1 MPVDAWTLS
10 AVEGVDPFVAASA
23 HEAMARAYAVGG
35 DVESAVAER
44 NAAYALAVDL
54 EDDDDR
60 GVIESDLGS
69 LPAPVAESRPWR
81 HTAAPV

>member
-1 MPVDAWTLS
+1 MLGRPGEALHHARRCLELS

-35 DVESAVAER
+35 DVESAVVER

-69 LPAPVAESRPWR
+69 LPIPS
-81 HTAAPV
+81 

>member
-1 MPVDAWTLS
+1 
-10 AVEGVDPFVAASA
+10 
-23 HEAMARAYAVGG
+23 MARAYAVGG
-35 DVESAVAER
+35 DVESAVVER

-69 LPAPVAESRPWR
+69 LPIPS
-81 HTAAPV
+81 